1 MPGCCANDFYKFR
14 DKFCGFCIR
23 QPSHQ
28 SVSLS
33 EFRNMG
39 KKRQEFGCF
48 SWFGHGSKSRVVNSE
63 FDPVLLVPGIVGSIL
78 DAVNKKD
85 GSSERVW
92 VQMLM
97 ASCEFK
103 KKLWAIYNPETGE

>member
-1 MPGCCANDFYKFR
+1 MN
-14 DKFCGFCIR
+14 CG
-23 QPSHQ
+23 
-28 SVSLS
+28 L
-33 EFRNMG
+33 
-39 KKRQEFGCF
+39 
-48 SWFGHGSKSRVVNSE
+48 
-63 FDPVLLVPGIVGSIL
+63 DPVPLVPGIAGSIL

-92 VQMLM
+92 VRMLM